1 MSTTRYTVY
10 ARSESLNQRVR
21 VFDLE
26 HVDRELTLEQAEQ
39 AAEYFALKQRQDR
52 YMNASDWQPQVV
64 LEAHG
69 IDTIPGW
76 IG

>member
-1 MSTTRYTVY
+1 MPTTRYTVY

-39 AAEYFALKQRQDR
+39 AAKYFALKQRQDR
-52 YMNASDWQPQVV
+52 YMNASDWQPLVE
-64 LEAHG
+64 LEQHG
-69 IDTIPGW
+69 IDTLPGY